1 MYVYSAEI
9 FPTVVRAVGVGS
21 SSVFAR
27 VGGMVAPFVGSLDK
41 VISPT
46 FPIAIFGLTSLLS
59 GCLVLMLPETKDLK
73 LPDTLEEA
81 EEATKKDLKL
91 KKEISS
97 LNEEEEIVKI
107 LP

>member
-1 MYVYSAEI
+1 
-9 FPTVVRAVGVGS
+9 
-21 SSVFAR
+21 
-27 VGGMVAPFVGSLDK
+27 
-41 VISPT
+41 
-46 FPIAIFGLTSLLS
+46 
-59 GCLVLMLPETKDLK
+59 MLPETKDLK

-81 EEATKKDLKL
+81 EEATKDLKL

>member
-9 FPTVVRAVGVGS
+9 YPTVVRAVGIGS
-21 SSVFAR
+21 SSLFAR
-27 VGGMVAPFVGSLDK
+27 VGGMVAPFVGSLDR

-46 FPIAIFGLTSLLS
+46 FPIAIFGMTSLIS

-81 EEATKKDLKL
+81 EGATDNLELKI
-91 KKEISS
+91 ESRS
-97 LNEEEEIVKI
+97 LNEAEEIANI
-107 LP
+107 SP